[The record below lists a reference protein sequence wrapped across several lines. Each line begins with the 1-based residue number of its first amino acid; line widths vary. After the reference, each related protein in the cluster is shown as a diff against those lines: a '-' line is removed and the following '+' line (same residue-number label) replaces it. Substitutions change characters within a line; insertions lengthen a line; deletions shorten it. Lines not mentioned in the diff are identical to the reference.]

1 LKETEAKIKK
11 VFVKKLQVD
20 PAILN
25 DCSLQTPLL
34 GRGFGLDSIAAMTL
48 ASGIEEEFDIQ
59 IDDED
64 LTEELFANLASL
76 IHYVDL
82 KLAIG
87 RQ

>member
-1 LKETEAKIKK
+1 MKETEAKIKK
-11 VFVKKLQVD
+11 VLVNKLQVA
-20 PAILN
+20 PAILA

-34 GRGFGLDSIAAMTL
+34 GRGLGLDSIAAMSL

-59 IDDED
+59 IDDDD

-76 IHYVDL
+76 IHYVEA
-82 KLAIG
+82 KLAGG

>member
-1 LKETEAKIKK
+1 MKETEAKIKK
-11 VFVKKLQVD
+11 ILVNKLQV
-20 PAILN
+20 ASASLN

-34 GRGFGLDSIAAMTL
+34 GRGLGLDSIAAMSL

-59 IDDED
+59 IDDDD

-76 IHYVDL
+76 IYYVEC
-82 KLAIG
+82 KLARG